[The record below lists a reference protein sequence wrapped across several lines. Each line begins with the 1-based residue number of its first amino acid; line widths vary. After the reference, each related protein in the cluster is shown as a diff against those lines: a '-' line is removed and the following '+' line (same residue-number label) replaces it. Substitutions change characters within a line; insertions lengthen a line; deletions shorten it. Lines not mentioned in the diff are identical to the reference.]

1 MVFKK
6 EELAI
11 ERLKADT
18 LQKKMEFDIEQ
29 SRMEF
34 QLRMKELDIKML
46 QLKPSSEQQ
55 INSNNIIN
63 FNHVIIIMNFEI

>member
-1 MVFKK
+1 MICKK

-11 ERLKADT
+11 EWLKVET

-34 QLRMKELDIKML
+34 
-46 QLKPSSEQQ
+46 
-55 INSNNIIN
+55 
-63 FNHVIIIMNFEI
+63 